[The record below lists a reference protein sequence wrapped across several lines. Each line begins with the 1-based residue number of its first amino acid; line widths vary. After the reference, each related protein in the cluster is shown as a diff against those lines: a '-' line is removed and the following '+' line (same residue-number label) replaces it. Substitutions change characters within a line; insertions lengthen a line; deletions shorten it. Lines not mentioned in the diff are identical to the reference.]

1 MPNRHLPQPDWL
13 AHRLTVAGGAC
24 EVAAFRRAASGSGIV
39 PWHHDADRMA
49 EDWFHLM
56 LAPPPHRR
64 NISVMGAR
72 VLAGQLRDA
81 VWEAQA
87 RALAR
92 HDAKT
97 SAFDLHAVLPVPPSL
112 LRLGADAPESLDWLR
127 LNWGTVWPL
136 RRVEPRASP
145 AAEAGKISFAC
156 DFWSADWTPWP
167 AIAALRLRFPTLA
180 IGVTPRYAD

>member
-13 AHRLTVAGGAC
+13 AHRLTVEGDARD
-24 EVAAFRRAASGSGIV
+24 VAAFRQASRGSGIV

-64 NISVMGAR
+64 SISVLGAR

-92 HDAKT
+92 RDAKT
-97 SAFDLHAVLPVPPSL
+97 SPFDLHAVLPVPPSL
-112 LRLGADAPESLDWLR
+112 LRLGSDAPESLDWLR
-127 LNWGTVWPL
+127 LHWGTVWPL
-136 RRVEPRASP
+136 RRVELRPSPVELAGRAV
-145 AAEAGKISFAC
+145 FTC

-167 AIAALRLRFPTLA
+167 AIAALRSRFPALL
-180 IGVTPRYAD
+180 IGVTPHYAR

>member
-13 AHRLTVAGGAC
+13 AHRLTVEGEAGD
-24 EVAAFRRAASGSGIV
+24 VAAFRLASCGSGIV

-56 LAPPPHRR
+56 LAPPPYRR
-64 NISVMGAR
+64 SISVLGAR

-92 HDAKT
+92 RDAK
-97 SAFDLHAVLPVPPSL
+97 SSVFDLHAVIPVPPSL
-112 LRLGADAPESLDWLR
+112 LRLGADAPASLDWLR

-136 RRVEPRASP
+136 RRVELRTSP
-145 AAEAGKISFAC
+145 PGPCGSVSFAC

-167 AIAALRLRFPTLA
+167 AIAALRLRFPTLS
-180 IGVTPRYAD
+180 IGVSPHYAG